1 MSGNVEIRYH
11 EPCCN
16 SRPCECLPSE
26 DIVEPS
32 PQAQY
37 RCKPGPPA
45 TYPPILPDYLL
56 HLFTSP
62 LCINENETWILG
74 QFPKRICGQLRGT
87 PDQPAEG
94 WGIFYQEGWDILK
107 IMWLF
112 IILFIIGSLI
122 FGILWSIYQND
133 IQGAFGISAWWV
145 TVGGSMLA
153 LLAIRSANE

>member
-1 MSGNVEIRYH
+1 MGGNVEIRYH

-62 LCINENETWILG
+62 SCINENETWILS
-74 QFPKRICGQLRGT
+74 QLPKRTCGQLHGT

-94 WGIFYQEGWDILK
+94 WGIFYQEGWDMLK
-107 IMWLF
+107 IVWLF
-112 IILFIIGSLI
+112 IILFILGSLV
-122 FGILWSIYQND
+122 FGVMWSIYQKD
-133 IQGAFGISAWWV
+133 VQGAFGISAWWV
-145 TVGGSMLA
+145 TAGGSMLA